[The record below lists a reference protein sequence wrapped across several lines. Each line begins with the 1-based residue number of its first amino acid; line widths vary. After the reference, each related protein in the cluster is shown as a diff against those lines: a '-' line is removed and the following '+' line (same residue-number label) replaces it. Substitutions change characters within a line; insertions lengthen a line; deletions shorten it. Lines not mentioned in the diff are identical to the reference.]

1 MTLEQGG
8 GADRYSIAEVLQ
20 VHRDGQRTVHPASSG
35 RNAVCV
41 RECARV
47 DHCGNLV
54 FFSRIY
60 LPTGDLQMI
69 CVCTMVIFYS
79 YVNLPESNFF
89 GDGDPIS
96 IGNLGVEMPLAQ
108 ISNLASC

>member
-60 LPTGDLQMI
+60 LPTGDLTY
-69 CVCTMVIFYS
+69 CS
-79 YVNLPESNFF
+79 YGNGPIADDLPMHN
-89 GDGDPIS
+89 GDF
-96 IGNLGVEMPLAQ
+96 L
-108 ISNLASC
+108 